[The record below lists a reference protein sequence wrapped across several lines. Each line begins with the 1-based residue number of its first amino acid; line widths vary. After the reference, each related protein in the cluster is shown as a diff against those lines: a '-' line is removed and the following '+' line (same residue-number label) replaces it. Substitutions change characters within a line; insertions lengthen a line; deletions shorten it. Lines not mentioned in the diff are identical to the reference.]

1 MDSSDARAPVPPPKA
16 DAPPSRPA
24 RPSWSLVM
32 DRVELLGTSPL
43 RVRFRCQTNIPSFH
57 RPQYDNV
64 ERSYEELALY
74 AAALALTSPS
84 VIVPALP
91 LPTPW
96 LLRVPKIDDTNEDPE
111 LQHLLAHWFACV
123 SGEMALC
130 MHRETLRFVEADY
143 SYEPLPL
150 DDTAPV
156 GLARQ
161 AARTQSYIQSLAK
174 VLDGSLMYA
183 DDATG
188 RAPMWRRT
196 APHDSPAAL
205 VPPLL
210 ASALPVT
217 VTDPDETLAAA
228 RGEVTRLETQL
239 GDVARASAAVTQARQ
254 GVDAALR
261 DVMAKL
267 PGLAMLEETRPL
279 SARLQL
285 PRTLRDAKAMLQDMA
300 QLCEDQ
306 MYADQVTLGD
316 VMEYHELSMR
326 TVRQCLQERT
336 AMVVESTLAH
346 KVVATKQLEADQL
359 QFAKTLRPDRV
370 DAAVAEVREAQH
382 HAGLLD
388 KYLAQV
394 SRAMRESLQRHS
406 VQTHHDLQRV
416 LREHV
421 RLGAILDRRL
431 AEMLA
436 RFDDETQ
443 QLTQEVD
450 ALVQRGERVRRK
462 ITPAQR
468 AAAQMMGREVPPD
481 DACSRAEDS
490 TPAPAED
497 STPAPAEDATPA
509 PAEDAESAPVES
521 EPAPA
526 ESEPAPAEP
535 EPTPEPP
542 SFPSMLFRRAAQNGR
557 WGRLSASDAA
567 KSLGGTF

>member
-1 MDSSDARAPVPPPKA
+1 MP
-16 DAPPSRPA
+16 
-24 RPSWSLVM
+24 
-32 DRVELLGTSPL
+32 LLT
-43 RVRFRCQTNIPSFH
+43 QTNIPSFH

-64 ERSYEELALY
+64 ERTYGELALY

-96 LLRVPKIDDTNEDPE
+96 MLRVPTVDDTDGGPE

-130 MHRETLRFVEADY
+130 MHRETARFVEADY

-150 DDTAPV
+150 DDTAPA

-161 AARTQSYIQSLAK
+161 AARTQSYIQSLAQ
-174 VLDGSLMYA
+174 VLDGSLLLV
-183 DDATG
+183 DDPLELGVPRG
-188 RAPMWRRT
+188 RRAAPSN
-196 APHDSPAAL
+196 APAAL

-210 ASALPVT
+210 ASASPVT
-217 VTDPDETLAAA
+217 VSDPDETLAAA

-254 GVDAALR
+254 GVDTALR

-267 PGLAMLEETRPL
+267 PGLAMLEETRPV

-285 PRTLRDAKAMLQDMA
+285 PRTLRDAKAMLQQMV
-300 QLCEDQ
+300 QLSEEQ
-306 MYADQVTLGD
+306 MWADQVTLGD
-316 VMEYHELSMR
+316 VIEYHELSMR

-346 KVVATKQLEADQL
+346 KVIATKQHEAEQL
-359 QFAKTLRPDRV
+359 QFAKTIRPDRV
-370 DAAVAEVREAQH
+370 EAAIAEVREAQH

-406 VQTHHDLQRV
+406 VQTHHDVQRV

-421 RLGAILDRRL
+421 RLSAIVDRRL

-436 RFDDETQ
+436 HFDEESR
-443 QLTQEVD
+443 QLTRDVE
-450 ALVQRGERVRRK
+450 ALVQQGERTRRK

-468 AAAQMMGREVPPD
+468 AAARMMGRELPPD
-481 DACSRAEDS
+481 DDAGQRSRELETEAPAPEAAADAEGA
-490 TPAPAED
+490 APAE
-497 STPAPAEDATPA
+497 PAP
-509 PAEDAESAPVES
+509 
-521 EPAPA
+521 
-526 ESEPAPAEP
+526 EPAPAEP
-535 EPTPEPP
+535 EAEPEPPVRAESPAPTPEPP
-542 SFPSMLFRRAAQNGR
+542 SFPSMLFRRTTHDGR

>member
-1 MDSSDARAPVPPPKA
+1 M
-16 DAPPSRPA
+16 
-24 RPSWSLVM
+24 
-32 DRVELLGTSPL
+32 T
-43 RVRFRCQTNIPSFH
+43 QTNIPSFH

-64 ERSYEELALY
+64 ERTYKELALY
-74 AAALALTSPS
+74 AAAIALTSPS

-91 LPTPW
+91 LPTSW
-96 LLRVPKIDDTNEDPE
+96 LLRVPSIDDTNEDPE
-111 LQHLLAHWFACV
+111 LQNLLAHWFACV
-123 SGEMALC
+123 SGELALC

-150 DDTAPV
+150 DDTAPA

-161 AARTQSYIQSLAK
+161 AARTQSYIQSLAQ
-174 VLDGSLMYA
+174 VLDGSLLHA
-183 DDATG
+183 DDAAGLALHT
-188 RAPMWRRT
+188 RRHSASKET
-196 APHDSPAAL
+196 PAAF

-210 ASALPVT
+210 ASASPVT
-217 VTDPDETLAAA
+217 VTDPDEALAAA

-239 GDVARASAAVTQARQ
+239 GNVARASAAVTQARQ

-267 PGLAMLEETRPL
+267 PGLAMLEETRPV

-285 PRTLRDAKAMLQDMA
+285 PRTLRDAKAMLQQMA
-300 QLCEDQ
+300 QLTEDQ
-306 MYADQVTLGD
+306 MYADQATLGD
-316 VMEYHELSMR
+316 VLEYHELSMR

-346 KVVATKQLEADQL
+346 KVVATKQHEADQL

-370 DAAVAEVREAQH
+370 EAANAELREAQH
-382 HAGLLD
+382 HASLMD

-421 RLGAILDRRL
+421 RLSAIVGRRL

-436 RFDDETQ
+436 RFDEESH
-443 QLTQEVD
+443 QLSQEVD
-450 ALVQRGERVRRK
+450 VLVQQGERVRRK

-481 DACSRAEDS
+481 DDACSQVQAPLPEAHHSEAE
-490 TPAPAED
+490 AVED
-497 STPAPAEDATPA
+497 TPAEDAVEDTPAKEGVEDA
-509 PAEDAESAPVES
+509 PAEEAPPKP
-521 EPAPA
+521 EPA
-526 ESEPAPAEP
+526 
-535 EPTPEPP
+535 PEPP
-542 SFPSMLFRRAAQNGR
+542 SFPSMLFRRSPQDGR